1 MYVLVV
7 GNPFDGL
14 GLLGPFEDPDEACEW
29 ALTELKYDTWWVM
42 EVTLPGFVD

>member
-14 GLLGPFEDPDEACEW
+14 DLVGPFEDPDEASVW
-29 ALTELKYDTWWVM
+29 AVDEYKNDTWWVM